1 MDNNLYIPNIELHTP
16 RLILRWL
23 DKSDRDLIFALHSD
37 LRVIRYTGIA
47 QYLDIAQA
55 DDFMQRIEQ
64 DMKNN
69 KSLTWAM
76 FLSATGHSIGT
87 ICFWNLSDDKK
98 DAELGYDLL
107 PDYWGQS
114 YVLEA
119 ILAVLDFGFKHC
131 GFDNIYAYPRSVHTA
146 SCRVLEKTGFRF
158 VKEVDTDHDDGVY
171 RSSVY
176 KITENELS

>member
-1 MDNNLYIPNIELHTP
+1 MDNNLYISNQKLHTP

-23 DKSDRDLIFALHSD
+23 DKSDRDLIFALRLD
-37 LRVIRYTGIA
+37 LRVILHTGIA

-55 DDFMQRIEQ
+55 DDFIQRIEQ

-69 KSLTWAM
+69 KSLTWTM
-76 FLSATGHSIGT
+76 FLLSTGHSIGT
-87 ICFWNLSDDKK
+87 ICFWNLSADKK
-98 DAELGYDLL
+98 EAELGYDLL
-107 PDYWGQS
+107 PEYWGQG
-114 YVLEA
+114 YVPEA

-131 GFDNIYAYPRSVHTA
+131 GFDNIYAYPSSAHTA

-158 VKEVDTDHDDGVY
+158 VKETDTEAEDGVY

-176 KITENELS
+176 KITVNELS